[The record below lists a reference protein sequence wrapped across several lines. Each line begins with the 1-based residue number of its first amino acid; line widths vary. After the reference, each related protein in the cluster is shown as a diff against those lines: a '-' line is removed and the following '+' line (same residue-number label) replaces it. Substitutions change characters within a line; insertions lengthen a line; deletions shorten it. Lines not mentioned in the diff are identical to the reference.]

1 MFDTDGSGDISAKEL
16 GTVMR
21 MLGENP
27 LRRELS
33 NIIKEAKEDG
43 EEEEIVFV
51 AWGVM
56 NSTLGGWGGDLAFRW
71 RLVGPRSVLVQR
83 ISLQV

>member
-56 NSTLGGWGGDLAFRW
+56 NSTLGGWGGGL
-71 RLVGPRSVLVQR
+71 G
-83 ISLQV
+83 ISLATRWTSECSCATH